1 MALSLTYNF
10 VRRFCPSGT
19 QNKDPFLA
27 CLEICQ
33 EKQMMMK
40 DMKSLQQEVAEAR
53 SETIR
58 FDAALTIK
66 AGCDR

>member
-1 MALSLTYNF
+1 
-10 VRRFCPSGT
+10 
-19 QNKDPFLA
+19 
-27 CLEICQ
+27 
-33 EKQMMMK
+33 MMMK